1 MIRIFSNQ
9 KKIFGEIKLEAS
21 KSISNRL
28 LIIKNLTNLDFKIH
42 NLSNANDTQVLLKVL
57 SNFENKEI
65 INCEDAGTALRFIIP
80 FLASKKGKW
89 EIFGTKRMHQRPVG
103 PLVESLKQLGCH
115 ISYLE
120 KEGFPPVC
128 ISSNGLVG
136 GSLSIK
142 GDVSSQYISA
152 LLLVAPTLKKGLNI
166 TISSV
171 LNSAPYVKMTLELM
185 KSFGVN
191 YNWDNNRIEVKE
203 QEYVLRSSTVE
214 NDWSAASF
222 WYSFI
227 ALSKEGSIKIPQLY
241 KNSIQGDAILSDLYT
256 SFGVNTEFN
265 ENGVLL
271 RKSIKVAKEV
281 NLNLSNHP
289 DLALPIVVT
298 CAGLGIKGQLNG
310 LESLKIK
317 ESDRLFSIKKE
328 LNKFNVSVEI
338 DDSSI
343 KIKENQKIVKPTSIV
358 ECHNDHRIAMSIA
371 PLCMKVDSI
380 KFDDKDVVNKSYP
393 KFWEDFN
400 NITN

>member
-1 MIRIFSNQ
+1 MIKIFSNQ

-42 NLSNANDTQVLLKVL
+42 NLSNANDTQLLLKVL
-57 SNFENKEI
+57 SNFENKET
-65 INCEDAGTALRFIIP
+65 INCEDAGTTLRFIIP
-80 FLASKKGKW
+80 FLATKKGKW

-171 LNSAPYVKMTLELM
+171 LNSAPYVKMTLKLM

-191 YNWDNNRIEVKE
+191 YNWDNNRIEIKE
-203 QEYVLRSSTVE
+203 QEYELRSCTVE

-271 RKSIKVAKEV
+271 TKSIKVAKEV
-281 NLNLSNHP
+281 NFNLSNHP

-328 LNKFNVSVEI
+328 LNKFNIIVEI

-343 KIKENQKIVKPTSIV
+343 KIKENQKIVQPTSII
-358 ECHNDHRIAMSIA
+358 ECHKDHRIPMSIA

-380 KFDDKDVVNKSYP
+380 KFDNKDVVNKSYP

-400 NITN
+400 SITN

>member
-1 MIRIFSNQ
+1 MIKIFSNQ

-42 NLSNANDTQVLLKVL
+42 NLSNANDTQLLLKVL
-57 SNFENKEI
+57 SNFENKET
-65 INCEDAGTALRFIIP
+65 INCEDAGTTLRFIIP
-80 FLASKKGKW
+80 FLATKKGKW

-120 KEGFPPVC
+120 KEGFPPIC

-171 LNSAPYVKMTLELM
+171 LNSAPYVKMTLKLM

-203 QEYVLRSSTVE
+203 QEYELRSCTVE

-271 RKSIKVAKEV
+271 TKSIKVAKEV
-281 NLNLSNHP
+281 NFNLSNHP

-328 LNKFNVSVEI
+328 LNKFNISVEI

-343 KIKENQKIVKPTSIV
+343 KIKENQKIVQPTSII
-358 ECHNDHRIAMSIA
+358 ECHKDHRIPMSIA

-380 KFDDKDVVNKSYP
+380 KFDNKDVVNKSYP

-400 NITN
+400 SITN

>member
-1 MIRIFSNQ
+1 MIKIFSNQ

-42 NLSNANDTQVLLKVL
+42 NLSNANDTQLLLKVL
-57 SNFENKEI
+57 SNFENKET
-65 INCEDAGTALRFIIP
+65 INCEDAGTTLRFIIP
-80 FLASKKGKW
+80 FLATKKGKW

-166 TISSV
+166 TISSL
-171 LNSAPYVKMTLELM
+171 LNSAPYVKMTLKLM

-191 YNWDNNRIEVKE
+191 YNWDNNRIEIKE
-203 QEYVLRSSTVE
+203 QEYELRSCTVE

-271 RKSIKVAKEV
+271 TKSIKVAKEV
-281 NLNLSNHP
+281 NFNLSNHP

-328 LNKFNVSVEI
+328 LNKFNIIVEI

-343 KIKENQKIVKPTSIV
+343 KIKENQKIVQPTSII
-358 ECHNDHRIAMSIA
+358 ECHKDHRIPMSIA

-380 KFDDKDVVNKSYP
+380 KFDNKDVVNKSYP

-400 NITN
+400 SITN

>member
-89 EIFGTKRMHQRPVG
+89 EIFGTKRMRQRPVG

-120 KEGFPPVC
+120 KEGFPPVY

-203 QEYVLRSSTVE
+203 QEYVLRSSTR
-214 NDWSAASF
+214 
-222 WYSFI
+222 I
-227 ALSKEGSIKIPQLY
+227 I
-241 KNSIQGDAILSDLYT
+241 
-256 SFGVNTEFN
+256 
-265 ENGVLL
+265 
-271 RKSIKVAKEV
+271 RKS
-281 NLNLSNHP
+281 S
-289 DLALPIVVT
+289 
-298 CAGLGIKGQLNG
+298 
-310 LESLKIK
+310 
-317 ESDRLFSIKKE
+317 
-328 LNKFNVSVEI
+328 
-338 DDSSI
+338 
-343 KIKENQKIVKPTSIV
+343 
-358 ECHNDHRIAMSIA
+358 
-371 PLCMKVDSI
+371 
-380 KFDDKDVVNKSYP
+380 
-393 KFWEDFN
+393 
-400 NITN
+400 

>member
-1 MIRIFSNQ
+1 MIKIFSNQ

-42 NLSNANDTQVLLKVL
+42 NLSNANDTQLLLKVL
-57 SNFENKEI
+57 SNFENKET
-65 INCEDAGTALRFIIP
+65 INCEDAGTTLRFIIP
-80 FLASKKGKW
+80 FLATKKGKW

-171 LNSAPYVKMTLELM
+171 LNSAPYVKMTLKLM

-203 QEYVLRSSTVE
+203 QEYELRSCTVE

-271 RKSIKVAKEV
+271 TKSIKVAKEV
-281 NLNLSNHP
+281 NFNLSNHP

-328 LNKFNVSVEI
+328 LNKFNISVEI

-343 KIKENQKIVKPTSIV
+343 KIKENQKIVQPTSII
-358 ECHNDHRIAMSIA
+358 ECHKDHRIPMSIA

-380 KFDDKDVVNKSYP
+380 KFDNKDVVNKSYP

-400 NITN
+400 SITN

>member
-1 MIRIFSNQ
+1 M
-9 KKIFGEIKLEAS
+9 AS
-21 KSISNRL
+21 
-28 LIIKNLTNLDFKIH
+28 
-42 NLSNANDTQVLLKVL
+42 Q
-57 SNFENKEI
+57 
-65 INCEDAGTALRFIIP
+65 
-80 FLASKKGKW
+80 KGKW
-89 EIFGTKRMHQRPVG
+89 EIFGTKIMHQRPVG
-103 PLVESLKQLGCH
+103 PLVESLKELGCH

-120 KEGFPPVC
+120 KEGFPPVY

-166 TISSV
+166 TIKSV

-191 YNWDNNRIEVKE
+191 YNWNNNRIGVKE

-227 ALSKEGSIKIPQLY
+227 ALSKEGSIKIPHLY

-271 RKSIKVAKEV
+271 TKSIKVTKEV

-317 ESDRLFSIKKE
+317 ESDRLVSIKKE
-328 LNKFNVSVEI
+328 LNKFNISVEI

-343 KIKENQKIVKPTSIV
+343 KIKENQKVVQPTSII

-393 KFWEDFN
+393 KFWEDFDSIIN
-400 NITN
+400 

>member
-1 MIRIFSNQ
+1 MIRIFSKQ

-57 SNFENKEI
+57 SNFENKET

-103 PLVESLKQLGCH
+103 PLVESLKQLDCH
-115 ISYLE
+115 ISYID
-120 KEGFPPVC
+120 KEGFPPVY
-128 ISSNGLVG
+128 ISSEGLVG

-142 GDVSSQYISA
+142 GDVSSQYISG

-166 TISSV
+166 TINSI

-185 KSFGVN
+185 KSFGVD

-203 QEYVLRSSTVE
+203 QEYVRKTSTVE

-227 ALSKEGSIKIPQLY
+227 ALSKEGSIRIPHLY
-241 KNSIQGDAILSDLYT
+241 ENSIQGDAILSDIYT
-256 SFGVNTEFN
+256 SFGVNTEFD
-265 ENGVLL
+265 ENGILL
-271 RKSIKVAKEV
+271 TKSIKVAKEV
-281 NLNLSNHP
+281 NLNLSNNP

-298 CAGLGIKGQLNG
+298 CAGLGIKSQLNG

-317 ESDRLFSIKKE
+317 ESDRLVSIKKE
-328 LNKFNVSVEI
+328 LNKFNISVEI

-343 KIKENQKIVKPTSIV
+343 KIKENQNIVQPETIIK
-358 ECHNDHRIAMSIA
+358 CHNDHRIAMSIA
-371 PLCMKVDSI
+371 PLSMKVDSI
-380 KFDDKDVVNKSYP
+380 EFDNKDVVNKSYP

-400 NITN
+400 SVIN

>member
-1 MIRIFSNQ
+1 
-9 KKIFGEIKLEAS
+9 
-21 KSISNRL
+21 
-28 LIIKNLTNLDFKIH
+28 
-42 NLSNANDTQVLLKVL
+42 
-57 SNFENKEI
+57 
-65 INCEDAGTALRFIIP
+65 
-80 FLASKKGKW
+80 
-89 EIFGTKRMHQRPVG
+89 
-103 PLVESLKQLGCH
+103 
-115 ISYLE
+115 
-120 KEGFPPVC
+120 
-128 ISSNGLVG
+128 
-136 GSLSIK
+136 
-142 GDVSSQYISA
+142 
-152 LLLVAPTLKKGLNI
+152 LLLVAPILKKGLNI

-171 LNSAPYVKMTLELM
+171 LNSAPYVKMTLKLM

-227 ALSKEGSIKIPQLY
+227 ALSKEGSIKIPHLY
-241 KNSIQGDAILSDLYT
+241 KNSIQGDAILSDLFS

-265 ENGVLL
+265 KNGVLL
-271 RKSIKVAKEV
+271 TKSIKVAKEV

-289 DLALPIVVT
+289 DLALPIVIT

-317 ESDRLFSIKKE
+317 ESDRLVSIKKE
-328 LNKFNVSVEI
+328 LNKFNISVEI

-343 KIKENQKIVKPTSIV
+343 KIKENQKVVQPTSMI

-393 KFWEDFN
+393 KFWEDFDSIIN
-400 NITN
+400 